1 MSRKRIKLHYS
12 GIQVRSLNRSLNF
25 YKYLGLR
32 IKKQG
37 TMPHGG
43 RWVQLFDPDTDQ
55 RLELNWYPKR
65 SKFYERYRNGSELDH
80 IGFIVDDAVKWFSLL
95 LRRGAKPA
103 AKPFGDTNETLAYVK
118 DPDGIW
124 IELIGPGRKR

>member
-37 TMPHGG
+37 TMSHG
-43 RWVQLFDPDTDQ
+43 RKWVQLFDPDTDQ
-55 RLELNWYPKR
+55 RLELNWYPKG

-80 IGFIVDDAVKWFSLL
+80 IGFIVDDGEMVQFTA
-95 LRRGAKPA
+95 
-103 AKPFGDTNETLAYVK
+103 
-118 DPDGIW
+118 
-124 IELIGPGRKR
+124 